1 MFALP
6 PNQANSLAFIGAST
20 SEGKG
25 KNKGSTINLPI
36 KLVQSEE
43 MRKDVVLFSIA
54 LNKALNPGESVS
66 VEVYTVCTHVLK
78 PFPAE
83 ITQSDAQL
91 VLYYESAYVLSPYNI
106 KVQTSL
112 FKLPSTHIELYTKV
126 EPVKLASGE
135 LRYGPYEN
143 VPAYSLQPL
152 TIHYENN
159 RPFAVVEKLEREIEI
174 SNWGNIYVTENYH
187 LVHGGAHH
195 KGGFS
200 RYVLHSF

>member
-1 MFALP
+1 MFALA

-25 KNKGSTINLPI
+25 KNKGVPINLPI
-36 KLVQSEE
+36 KPTQSEDT
-43 MRKDVVLFSIA
+43 RKDAVLFSIS
-54 LNKALNPGESVS
+54 LNKALKPGESVS
-66 VEVYTVCTHVLK
+66 VEVYTVFTHALK

-91 VLYYESAYVLSPYNI
+91 VLYYDSAYVISPYDI
-106 KVQTSL
+106 KVQTTF
-112 FKLPSTHIELYTKV
+112 FKLPSTHIESYTKV
-126 EPVKLASGE
+126 EPVKLVSGE
-135 LRYGPYEN
+135 LRYGSYEN
-143 VPAYSLQPL
+143 VPAYSLQPV

-159 RPFAVVEKLEREIEI
+159 RPFAVVEKMEREIEI

-187 LVHGGAHH
+187 LTHGGAQH

-200 RYVLHSF
+200 RYVADCF